1 VPVDLN
7 HELLRLARTLHVM
20 RTHLATH
27 APGGVPWST
36 YALLFPLVTE
46 GPCRARALAET
57 AHVDASTVSRQ
68 VDQLVRMGLVERRAD
83 PDDGRATQLVATEAG
98 RDLHARVRAARE
110 RMIQD
115 LLAEWDPQDVERLA
129 ELLGRLN
136 TDMTE
141 RLPQLLT
148 TMTSDSTD
156 STASLSG
163 AGA

>member
-1 VPVDLN
+1 MPVDLN

-20 RTHLATH
+20 RTHLASQ

-36 YALLFPLVTE
+36 YALLFPLVTD
-46 GPCRARALAET
+46 GPCRARALADT

-83 PDDGRATQLVATEAG
+83 PDDGRATQLVATDAG
-98 RDLHARVRAARE
+98 RELHAGVRAARE
-110 RMIQD
+110 RMIAD
-115 LLAEWDPQDVERLA
+115 LLAEWDARDVERLA
-129 ELLGRLN
+129 ELLARLN

-148 TMTSDSTD
+148 AMTSDSAE
-156 STASLSG
+156 SASLS
-163 AGA
+163 AARA

>member
-1 VPVDLN
+1 MPVDLN
-7 HELLRLARTLHVM
+7 HELLRLARTLHVL
-20 RTHLATH
+20 RTHLAAH

-36 YALLFPLVTE
+36 YALLFPLVTD

-83 PDDGRATQLVATEAG
+83 PDDGRATQLVATQAG
-98 RDLHARVRAARE
+98 RELHARVRAARE

-115 LLAEWDPQDVERLA
+115 LLADWDAGDVERLG

-141 RLPQLLT
+141 RLPQLLV
-148 TMTSDSTD
+148 TMTSDSTE

-163 AGA
+163 ART